1 MNYGRIRWWSKTTAR
16 AGLCGAWVSCAALYS
31 ASIACAEN
39 MEEHWPRDWNSWTYA
54 TGDWG
59 GVRNELSDL
68 GFDFSANYTQDTVA
82 NPVGGFRQTVANP
95 AWLVGFMDVD
105 FEKLMGADGT
115 GFHFGVYQG
124 MGEDL
129 SETGVGSE
137 FLIGEIFSGSI
148 FGLAQLAFS
157 QRFWGDTLEVSAGR
171 ITGGDVFNVIAASQ
185 YYVSGG
191 INGNPG
197 QISANLPTYT
207 TAPFNQWGVS
217 AVWRPLTYLSLA
229 GGVYNADENQQNNNE
244 TGANFRFNPSEGVL
258 LFAEVGLDVGQPD
271 EMPMM
276 DGRYLLGGYYDSS
289 SYDLLAD
296 PSVSRS
302 GNWGLYVMA
311 DQRIYREKEDQGLRV
326 WGSFTLAPPQS
337 INTLPFGF
345 NGGLYYKGLLEG
357 RDEDVTAGAFVLSF
371 YSDELKGQSY
381 ELVLEANH
389 RLQLNPWLYGTA
401 DFQYIHRPSG
411 RQTIPDAWVV
421 GAEISVNF

>member
-1 MNYGRIRWWSKTTAR
+1 MTQGQERWWSKAIVR
-16 AGLCGAWVSCAALYS
+16 AGLCGAWVSCAVLYS
-31 ASIACAEN
+31 AANARAEDA
-39 MEEHWPRDWNSWTYA
+39 ETHWPRDWNSWTYA

-59 GVRNELSDL
+59 GMRNELSDL
-68 GFDFSANYTQDTVA
+68 GFDFSANYTQDLVA
-82 NPVGGFRQTVANP
+82 NPVGGFRQTAAPP
-95 AWLVGFMDVD
+95 AWLVAFMDVD
-105 FEKLMGADGT
+105 FEKLLNADGT
-115 GFHFGVYQG
+115 EFHVGVYQG
-124 MGEDL
+124 LGEDL
-129 SETGVGSE
+129 SQTGVGSQ

-157 QRFWGDTLEVSAGR
+157 QKFLRDSLEVSAGR
-171 ITGGDVFNVIAASQ
+171 ITGGNVFSVIAASQ

-197 QISANLPTYT
+197 QISTNLPSFTA
-207 TAPFNQWGVS
+207 APFNQWGVS
-217 AVWRPLTYLSLA
+217 AVWRPRSYLSFS
-229 GGVYNADENQQNNNE
+229 GGVYNAAEDQQNNSE
-244 TGANFRFNPSEGVL
+244 TGANFRFDPSEGVL
-258 LFAEVGLDVGQPD
+258 MLAEIGLDVGQPD

-276 DGRYLLGGYYDSS
+276 NGRYLLGGYYDTS
-289 SYDLLAD
+289 SYDYLAD
-296 PSVSRS
+296 PTASRA
-302 GNWGLYVMA
+302 GNWGLYVLA
-311 DQRIYREKEDQGLRV
+311 DQRLFHEDGDQGLRV
-326 WGSFTLAPPQS
+326 WGSFTLAPQQS

-345 NGGLYYKGLLEG
+345 NGGLYYKGLLDG